1 MEHETNRRFEAWLD
15 DERCVISFHSIPD
28 ARYFTAPEPI
38 FKGRKTAQEAAQ
50 VMDRRAALF
59 IAEAG

>member
-28 ARYFTAPEPI
+28 ARYCYC
-38 FKGRKTAQEAAQ
+38 
-50 VMDRRAALF
+50 
-59 IAEAG
+59 AGSWQR

>member
-38 FKGRKTAQEAAQ
+38 FWPAILELVLSG
-50 VMDRRAALF
+50 DR
-59 IAEAG
+59 IP

>member
-28 ARYFTAPEPI
+28 DRFHRPGVRLLARDP
-38 FKGRKTAQEAAQ
+38 
-50 VMDRRAALF
+50 
-59 IAEAG
+59 